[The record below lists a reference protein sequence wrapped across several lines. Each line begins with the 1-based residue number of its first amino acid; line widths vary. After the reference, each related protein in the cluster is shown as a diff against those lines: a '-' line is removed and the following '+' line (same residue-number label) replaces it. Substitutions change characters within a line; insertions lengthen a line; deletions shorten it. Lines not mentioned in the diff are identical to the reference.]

1 MSHASA
7 TATLSARVT
16 EAAPARPLLVV
27 ERLDHSLGTTALFS
41 LCAIPIPAH
50 SPSTTAS
57 VTLDGEAVAGTWI

>member
-7 TATLSARVT
+7 TVTLQARVT

-27 ERLDHSLGTTALFS
+27 ESLDHSLGNTALFT

-50 SPSTTAS
+50 SPSATAS
-57 VTLDGEAVAGTWI
+57 VTLEGETVAGAWI